1 MVFETNG
8 RLIVG
13 RVTNIHGESIHIS
26 TNMLDP
32 KSTETIKRRDLDDQ
46 YPSEVSVM
54 PSGLLNTL
62 SAEEILDLT
71 AFLRSGANPD
81 HELFSAPGRDPAG

>member
-8 RLIVG
+8 RIVVG
-13 RVTNIHGESIHIS
+13 RVSNISGESIMVS

-32 KSTETIKRRDLDDQ
+32 KKTETIPRRELDAQ
-46 YPSEVSVM
+46 YPSDVSMM

-62 SAEEILDLT
+62 SADEICDLT
-71 AFLRSGANPD
+71 AFLRSGGKPE
-81 HELFSAPGRDPAG
+81 HELFTGPGGK